1 MGLDISIGVDN
12 NDDVITAE
20 YLTGEHDYFN
30 QHSLSRTF
38 CNLMCRDAV
47 IEHETELNQ
56 ISRIT
61 GIDVD
66 PLYLMLEYPNPDELE
81 FLLENAETEEERQE
95 IMSDAENARLE
106 LANNID
112 TVLQTIS
119 DLIDR
124 LSNIK
129 DLPKLLIETDFD
141 TLGNNEYFSD
151 FMLDKGKGY
160 IDNNFGQDLRNFR
173 RFLEYC
179 KARNS
184 KTVYFYFS

>member
-129 DLPKLLIETDFD
+129 D
-141 TLGNNEYFSD
+141 
-151 FMLDKGKGY
+151 
-160 IDNNFGQDLRNFR
+160 
-173 RFLEYC
+173 
-179 KARNS
+179 
-184 KTVYFYFS
+184 